1 MIEIDLQALSKL
13 ISYTHILIYS
23 YTHILIYSYTH
34 ILIYSYTH
42 ILIYYLLNQ
51 VYTGPHSV
59 NFEWFI
65 TTFIY
70 NNRG

>member
-13 ISYTHILIYS
+13 I
-23 YTHILIYSYTH
+23 
-34 ILIYSYTH
+34 SYTH